1 MLDWLRYNWLDIV
14 VPLLVFLAVYICAL
28 WLRRIAYRAFERW
41 SKKSK
46 WEGSHIIVRTTRSP
60 FLYWFLLIGAYIAI
74 QISSLDPE
82 WRLIA
87 HRILASLFIVSIGW
101 TVASLAGRLARQY
114 VGKLGRLKIPT
125 NLLIN
130 IVRITILVVGALII
144 LDIWGAPTTPI
155 ILFLFA
161 VIVLAALAFK
171 DIIANIASAF
181 ELVRGRQIDV
191 GDFVRLESGEE
202 GYVTDVGW
210 RTTGIRALDGNLIVV
225 PNSRLVQSTVIN
237 YGHPLKK
244 ATAPFR
250 FYSRLNL
257 KEVTGLEAR
266 NLKELLA
273 NLKKVPGSVIYYHT
287 HTFLEEHN
295 YLTPEPANDFAL
307 WVSDELGNEVLGEKL
322 SVIDTFEFPTIASLR
337 SRIVGVIE
345 DYLSKNNDGRD
356 APEGR
361 EFHFVKSVSFI
372 LPTPYVVRDLREFVE
387 VLKKVS
393 LDSLHFHMF
402 ESRLRLKKGVN
413 DFSIWIENCLDDKD
427 LAEKLASLDPYNYTL
442 EGLRST
448 IVQLIEKRIK

>member
-1 MLDWLRYNWLDIV
+1 MQNNWLDLV

-28 WLRRIAYRAFERW
+28 WLRRVAYKAFARW
-41 SKKSK
+41 SKQSK
-46 WEGSHIIVRTTRSP
+46 WGGSQIIVRTTRTP
-60 FLYWFLLIGAYIAI
+60 FLYWFLLIGAYIAV

-87 HRILASLFIVSIGW
+87 HRILTSLFIISVGW
-101 TVASLAGRLARQY
+101 VIASLAGRLARLY

-125 NLLIN
+125 KLLIN
-130 IVRITILVVGALII
+130 VVRITIFVVGALII
-144 LDIWGAPTTPI
+144 LDVWGAPTTPI
-155 ILFLFA
+155 ILLLFA

-257 KEVTGLEAR
+257 KEVNGLEAR
-266 NLKELLA
+266 NLKDLLA

-295 YLTPEPANDFAL
+295 YLIPEPANDFAL
-307 WVSDELGNEVLGEKL
+307 WVGDVLGNEVLSEKL
-322 SVIDTFEFPTIASLR
+322 SFIDTFAFPTIASLR

-345 DYLSKNNDGRD
+345 DYLSKNEDGRN

-361 EFHFVKSVSFI
+361 EFHFVKSISFV

-393 LDSLHFHMF
+393 LDSIHFHMF

-413 DFSIWIENCLDDKD
+413 DFSIWMEDCLDDKD
-427 LAEKLASLDPYNYTL
+427 LADRLATLDPYNYSL

>member
-1 MLDWLRYNWLDIV
+1 MLDWLRINWVDVV
-14 VPLLVFLAVYICAL
+14 VPLLIFLAVYICAL
-28 WLRRIAYRAFERW
+28 WIRRIAYRAFARW
-41 SKKSK
+41 SKQSR
-46 WEGSHIIVRTTRSP
+46 WEGSQIIVRTTRTP
-60 FLYWFLLIGAYIAI
+60 FLYWLLLLGAYIAI
-74 QISSLDPE
+74 HISSLGPVWKINIE
-82 WRLIA
+82 RSI
-87 HRILASLFIVSIGW
+87 ASLFVISLGW
-101 TVASLAGRLARQY
+101 VFASLVGRLARHY
-114 VGKLGRLKIPT
+114 IGRIGRLKIPT

-130 IVRITILVVGALII
+130 VVRITVFVVCALII

-155 ILFLFA
+155 ILLLFA
-161 VIVLAALAFK
+161 VIVVAALAFK
-171 DIIANIASAF
+171 DIISNIASAF
-181 ELVRGRQIDV
+181 EIARGRQIDV

-257 KEVTGLEAR
+257 KEVTGLKAS
-266 NLKELLA
+266 NLKELVTI
-273 NLKKVPGSVIYYHT
+273 LKKVPGSVIYYHT
-287 HTFLEEHN
+287 HNFLEEHH

-322 SVIDTFEFPTIASLR
+322 SFIDTFAFPTIASLR
-337 SRIVGVIE
+337 SRIIGVIE
-345 DYLSKNNDGRD
+345 DYLSKNPDDRN

-361 EFHFVKSVSFI
+361 EFHFIKSVSFI
-372 LPTPYVVRDLREFVE
+372 IPTSYIVRDLREFVE
-387 VLKKVS
+387 VLRKVS
-393 LDSLHFHMF
+393 LDSIHFHMF
-402 ESRLRLKKGVN
+402 EARLRLKKGVN
-413 DFSIWIENCLDDKD
+413 DFSIWIEDCLEDKD
-427 LAEKLASLDPYNYTL
+427 LADRLASLDPYNYTL

>member
-28 WLRRIAYRAFERW
+28 WLRRIAYRAFDRW

-46 WEGSHIIVRTTRSP
+46 WEGSQIIVRTTRTS
-60 FLYWFLLIGAYIAI
+60 FLYWFLLIGAYIAV

-87 HRILASLFIVSIGW
+87 HRILASLFIISVGW
-101 TVASLAGRLARQY
+101 VIASLAGKLARQY

-125 NLLIN
+125 KLLIN
-130 IVRITILVVGALII
+130 IVRITIFIVGALVI

-155 ILFLFA
+155 ILLLFA

-266 NLKELLA
+266 NLKELVA

-307 WVSDELGNEVLGEKL
+307 WVSDVLGNEVLGEKL
-322 SVIDTFEFPTIASLR
+322 SFIDTFAFPTIASLR

-345 DYLSKNNDGRD
+345 DYLSKNNNGRN

-361 EFHFVKSVSFI
+361 EFHFIKSVSFI
-372 LPTPYVVRDLREFVE
+372 IPTPYVVRDLREFVE

-413 DFSIWIENCLDDKD
+413 DFSIWIEDCLDDKD
-427 LAEKLASLDPYNYTL
+427 LADKLASLDPYNYTL
-442 EGLRST
+442 EGLRLT